1 MASTSVLA
9 LFFCILEGCSCLGS
23 SCAQASTHMSLAEK
37 MHAMEPLRPP
47 RALTREEIIS
57 VDDKAFELGITGLML
72 VENAGL
78 GVTKVVL
85 EQLAARGAPKGVQ
98 VVICGGRGGNAG
110 DGYVLARHLVTHGYT
125 PKVAFCGNRTRVNR
139 EDTTGI
145 NLSILERMGVD
156 IQDVADGP
164 GLSALFASWSD
175 AVFVVDALLGYGLK
189 SELRD
194 DYKAWIEVINNAPQ
208 LKIAV
213 DMPSGL
219 DANTGKPWGAAVKAV
234 HTVTNTARKTGFDEP
249 GALEFTGTVHVTT
262 ICPPLCWA
270 HLSNL

>member
-1 MASTSVLA
+1 MEA
-9 LFFCILEGCSCLGS
+9 LSPTRS
-23 SCAQASTHMSLAEK
+23 
-37 MHAMEPLRPP
+37 
-47 RALTREEIIS
+47 LTREEIIS
-57 VDDKAFELGITGLML
+57 VDHKAFELGITGLML

-85 EQLAARGAPKGVQ
+85 AHLAARGAPKGTKVI
-98 VVICGGRGGNAG
+98 ICGGRGGNSG

-125 PKVAFCGNRTRVNR
+125 PKVAFCGDRKRVNR

-164 GLSALFASWSD
+164 SLSELFLSWSD

-189 SELRD
+189 QELRD
-194 DYKAWIEVINNAPQ
+194 DYKAWIEVINNATQ
-208 LKIAV
+208 SKIAV

-219 DANTGKPWGAAVKAV
+219 DADTGKPWGAAVKAE
-234 HTVTNTARKTGFDEP
+234 HTVTNTARKIGFDAP
-249 GALEFTGTVHVTT
+249 GASEFTGVVHVTT
-262 ICPPLCWA
+262 ICPPVCWA